1 LDGGVG
7 LASFL
12 LISFGIRLQASKA
25 AIQAMMLN
33 RIGDVGLALG
43 IMTLFYV
50 LKQPIMKPFHTQVC
64 LNRVSQ

>member
-1 LDGGVG
+1 MGVG

-12 LISFGIRLQASKA
+12 LISFGIHLQASKA

-50 LKQPIMKPFHTQVC
+50 LKQPIMKPFSHTQVC

>member
-1 LDGGVG
+1 MGRCW

-12 LISFGIRLQASKA
+12 LISFWYTRLQASKA

-43 IMTLFYV
+43 IMTLF
-50 LKQPIMKPFHTQVC
+50 LI
-64 LNRVSQ
+64 